1 MKRYRLT
8 PPSVTIERAL
18 KSPSLLGARLGE
30 LSSWASWFACVKAVF
45 GEPVNLT
52 RQITTPTG
60 QAYTVSISKR
70 TRPTP
75 ATDPLIPSGLPG
87 YNTAV

>member
-18 KSPSLLGARLGE
+18 KSPSLLGARPGE
-30 LSSWASWFACVKAVF
+30 LSSWASWFACVKTVF
-45 GEPVNLT
+45 WRTREPT
-52 RQITTPTG
+52 GQITTPTG

-75 ATDPLIPSGLPG
+75 ATDPLVPSGLPG